1 MSLARTRR
9 VLLPKRQMR
18 REREIT
24 AEATLLNTNRNSWID
39 VEYLDGTSPDDARCS
54 LSRSAKKRLDASVG
68 YNSVII
74 INERLIGCSKC
85 EPLLINSCRVA
96 TLYHAFFFYVTST
109 KLTWK
114 HITPVFSTHHRMRV
128 VSVLWRRCSEIF
140 TAFVSKP
147 VCDNIAKSKICV
159 TTTCCFL
166 VWSQTVDCETK
177 DLDRYHERVVRT
189 YTLTQRHAWHTV
201 RGWRCFA
208 VYTLILPCSAFR
220 DKNPTTL
227 AVTFVFRPVLTY
239 YRLNIICSNFAR
251 VKLII
256 LPVMTPQLAP
266 VLGRECQRL
275 PASSLSPNKNWC
287 ENGDLYFF
295 GGVSPFLCMFSVVNW
310 YVHSAFCG
318 ACVHWFSTSRTLAC
332 AVFLMSQF
340 ALLFRSALFDRTFR
354 SHQAVSQGSDDVESA
369 HSPNYARP
377 TRFISVSHFI
387 TAYNAAVT
395 SPWWRRRIY

>member
-1 MSLARTRR
+1 M
-9 VLLPKRQMR
+9 
-18 REREIT
+18 
-24 AEATLLNTNRNSWID
+24 
-39 VEYLDGTSPDDARCS
+39 
-54 LSRSAKKRLDASVG
+54 
-68 YNSVII
+68 
-74 INERLIGCSKC
+74 
-85 EPLLINSCRVA
+85 
-96 TLYHAFFFYVTST
+96 
-109 KLTWK
+109 
-114 HITPVFSTHHRMRV
+114 
-128 VSVLWRRCSEIF
+128 
-140 TAFVSKP
+140 
-147 VCDNIAKSKICV
+147 
-159 TTTCCFL
+159 
-166 VWSQTVDCETK
+166 
-177 DLDRYHERVVRT
+177 RT

-256 LPVMTPQLAP
+256 LPVMTPQLALSTRSR
-266 VLGRECQRL
+266 VSTVAS
-275 PASSLSPNKNWC
+275 PALCHQVKTDAKTGTC
-287 ENGDLYFF
+287 TFLEEF
-295 GGVSPFLCMFSVVNW
+295 SPFLCMFSVVNYW

-369 HSPNYARP
+369 HSPNYALP
-377 TRFISVSHFI
+377 TRFISVSHYI
-387 TAYNAAVT
+387 TAYNAAMT
-395 SPWWRRRIY
+395 SPWWRRCIY

>member
-1 MSLARTRR
+1 MLQQLLFDYSITSHMSLARTRR

-147 VCDNIAKSKICV
+147 VCDNIAK
-159 TTTCCFL
+159 
-166 VWSQTVDCETK
+166 
-177 DLDRYHERVVRT
+177 
-189 YTLTQRHAWHTV
+189 
-201 RGWRCFA
+201 
-208 VYTLILPCSAFR
+208 
-220 DKNPTTL
+220 
-227 AVTFVFRPVLTY
+227 
-239 YRLNIICSNFAR
+239 
-251 VKLII
+251 
-256 LPVMTPQLAP
+256 
-266 VLGRECQRL
+266 
-275 PASSLSPNKNWC
+275 
-287 ENGDLYFF
+287 
-295 GGVSPFLCMFSVVNW
+295 
-310 YVHSAFCG
+310 
-318 ACVHWFSTSRTLAC
+318 
-332 AVFLMSQF
+332 
-340 ALLFRSALFDRTFR
+340 
-354 SHQAVSQGSDDVESA
+354 
-369 HSPNYARP
+369 
-377 TRFISVSHFI
+377 
-387 TAYNAAVT
+387 
-395 SPWWRRRIY
+395 